1 MKSDFKVPGYTNN
14 IARENIVMKALI
26 AALQDAGGKLDKKE
40 ARNQLPK
47 FDTRI
52 HDDVL
57 WYERPAPKRGGT
69 YIPFT
74 FTISWAARH
83 LALAGYLIDERMKP
97 YVLTDKG
104 LKTDVSKLNGER
116 VRLISQ
122 PLLDEIQVEKK
133 KNKESIQKVEKK
145 ELKESNDST
154 TELPDETE
162 TWKDQLKAQLGI
174 MDPYQFEKFSRRL
187 IKEMGAEID
196 DSLGIQKSR
205 DGGIDGYAY
214 FKNEDFRTIRVAIQS
229 KRYNHQVG
237 DNAVRDF
244 RGAIQ
249 NGTEYGILLATNYFT
264 DAAKREAKDPSKS
277 TPITLLDIEDIVDLV
292 ERYQLFLKRVET
304 YELGS
309 FYFE

>member
-1 MKSDFKVPGYTNN
+1 MKSDFKVPGYTDSV
-14 IARENIVMKALI
+14 ARENIVMKALI
-26 AALQDAGGKLDKKE
+26 AALQSAGGKLDKKE

-47 FDTRI
+47 FDSRI
-52 HDDVL
+52 TDEVL
-57 WYERPAPKRGGT
+57 WYEKPAPKRGGT

-104 LKTDVSKLNGER
+104 LKVDVSKLTGEKIRR
-116 VRLISQ
+116 VSQ
-122 PLLDEIQVEKK
+122 PLLDEIQEEKR

-145 ELKESNDST
+145 ELKESDDST
-154 TELPDETE
+154 AEIPDETE
-162 TWKDQLKAQLGI
+162 TWKDQLKAQLSI
-174 MDPYQFEKFSRRL
+174 MNPYQFEKFSRRL

-214 FKNEDFRTIRVAIQS
+214 FKTEDFRTIRVAIQA

-249 NGTEYGILLATNYFT
+249 NGTEYGILIATNYFS
-264 DAAKREAKDPSKS
+264 DSAKKEAKDPSKS

-292 ERYQLFLKRVET
+292 EKYQLFINKIET